1 MKQLLPALF
10 LSLLFVYSCEDITPH
25 IEFNAEDST
34 ANSSAIIA
42 EAASGDNY
50 EGTIPGLDAQVIDYT
65 LPNPYQHK
73 PQLFRDST
81 QSMSW
86 DEAGFSDGKSFILFF
101 KQFQFEV
108 IDRKKETIA
117 AYIQFPIRGF
127 KNRNAFINSFDSVF
141 GKEFIEEIIH
151 QDPLEIYRNKNGAM
165 IGEDG
170 QLWFKMIDGTYKIF
184 EINP

>member
-10 LSLLFVYSCEDITPH
+10 LSLLITTSCEDNTPH
-25 IEFNAEDST
+25 VIYNEEDTTVVANENST
-34 ANSSAIIA
+34 A
-42 EAASGDNY
+42 DNY
-50 EGTIPGLDAQVIDYT
+50 IGTIPGMDAEVIDYT
-65 LPNPYQHK
+65 TPNPYQHK
-73 PQLFRDST
+73 SQLFRDST

-86 DEAGFSDGKSFILFF
+86 DEAGFPDGKSFILFF

-108 IDRKKETIA
+108 IDRKKDVIA
-117 AYIQFPIRGF
+117 DYIQFPVRGF

-141 GKEFIEEIIH
+141 GKEFVEEIIH
-151 QDPLEIYRNKNGAM
+151 QDPMEIYRNKNGAM

-170 QLWFKMIDGTYKIF
+170 QLWFKMIGGTYKIF